1 MLVGAHRIELHT
13 IDDGKKFTLHGRTYT
28 KVAEYS
34 RNTED
39 WEIEY
44 RDEFTQQTYRIGPY
58 TLVKRGNK

>member
-13 IDDGKKFTLHGRTYT
+13 IENGMKFTLHGRTYI

-44 RDEFTQQTYRIGPY
+44 RDDFTQKNYRAGPY